1 MIGPLSSQLNAIK
14 WGEFKLG
21 DLFEKLDLKFKKKIF
36 NKQKDISKVQTS
48 EFDLPLV
55 NAKNGDNGIMYYGRS
70 SDFESAEMTIDI
82 VNDGAVS
89 TANVYPQPLK
99 TGVLYNAYLIKP
111 KFTPTRETLLFF
123 TPCIYKAI
131 KLKFSYENKASWN
144 KVKNELISLPLKP
157 TANTQTLKDIDFDFM
172 EKFIAELEQCRL
184 AELEQCRLAELEAYL
199 KATGLENTTLSSE
212 EENALNVFNNSG
224 GGNTPCGLTW
234 QSFRLGDLFEKLD
247 LKFKKKIFNKQKDI
261 SKVQTSEFDLPLVN
275 AKNGDNGIMY
285 YGRSSDF
292 ESAEMTID
300 IVNDGAVSTANVYP
314 QPLKTGV
321 LYNAYLIKP
330 KFTPT
335 RETLLFFTPCIYK
348 AIKLKFS
355 YENKASW
362 NKVKNELISLP
373 LKPTANTQTLEDV
386 DFHFMRTLINALMK
400 QIIQGV
406 AQYCGAKI
414 QATKEI
420 ISQEMPTQK
429 DSLF

>member
-21 DLFEKLDLKFKKKIF
+21 DLFEKLDLKFKKKTF

-89 TANVYPQPLK
+89 TANVYPQL
-99 TGVLYNAYLIKP
+99 
-111 KFTPTRETLLFF
+111 
-123 TPCIYKAI
+123 
-131 KLKFSYENKASWN
+131 
-144 KVKNELISLPLKP
+144 
-157 TANTQTLKDIDFDFM
+157 
-172 EKFIAELEQCRL
+172 
-184 AELEQCRLAELEAYL
+184 
-199 KATGLENTTLSSE
+199 
-212 EENALNVFNNSG
+212 
-224 GGNTPCGLTW
+224 
-234 QSFRLGDLFEKLD
+234 
-247 LKFKKKIFNKQKDI
+247 
-261 SKVQTSEFDLPLVN
+261 
-275 AKNGDNGIMY
+275 
-285 YGRSSDF
+285 
-292 ESAEMTID
+292 
-300 IVNDGAVSTANVYP
+300 
-314 QPLKTGV
+314 LKTGV

-373 LKPTANTQTLEDV
+373 LKPTANTQTLEDI
-386 DFHFMRTLINALMK
+386 DFHFMEKFIAELEQCRLAELEAYLKATGLSNTTLSSDEQNALNVFNNSRGGNTPCGLTWQSFKLGDLFEIEKTLSFNKDALTQGQDYDYITRTSQNQGVLQTTGFVNAENLNPPFTWSLGLLQMDFFYRKKSWYAGQFMRKITPKTEIENKINLRIAHYFTTLLNALKRPLLSVLVRDIDKTFREQKIQLPLKPTAKTQTLKDIDFNFMSTLINALMK
-400 QIIQGV
+400 QTIQGV
-406 AQYCGAKI
+406 VQYSSAKI
-414 QATKEI
+414 QAVKEA
-420 ISQEMPTQK
+420 ISQETPTQK